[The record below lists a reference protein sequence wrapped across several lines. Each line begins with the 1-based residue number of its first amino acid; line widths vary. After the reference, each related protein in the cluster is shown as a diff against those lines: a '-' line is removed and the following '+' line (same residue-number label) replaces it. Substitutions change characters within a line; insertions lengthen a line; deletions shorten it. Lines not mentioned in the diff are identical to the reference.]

1 MNYRGWKTNQA
12 PVAPRSRGNMK
23 RNIAISAVLLAAVL
37 PLQAQNRDMHSANLT
52 QATTNGMI
60 ALAKPV
66 ARVNG
71 TVLTERDL
79 LREMYA
85 IFPYA
90 KQHNGGFPRA
100 MEADIRRG
108 ALSMIEFEEL
118 VYQEAK
124 RRQMAVAPESLA
136 KAEKQFRAQFPTEQQ
151 YREFLLAEASGS
163 LQVLRTKIAR
173 SLLIDELLKAEVTNK
188 SEVSL
193 AEAKAFYQKH
203 PERFA
208 LPESYALQSITIMP
222 PASPNP
228 KQPAP
233 LPTPEQ
239 LKQMKLRAE
248 NASRQAKET
257 KTYEEFGILAEK
269 ISEDD
274 YRVMMGDHRT
284 VDTKDLPPAIL
295 QVVSKMQ
302 PGQISDVIQADGA
315 FTIIRLNA
323 HTPARTQ
330 GFEEVNKGL
339 RVEMQGNKQETLRH
353 ELDAKLRK
361 NAKVEE
367 L

>member
-1 MNYRGWKTNQA
+1 ML
-12 PVAPRSRGNMK
+12 VAGL
-23 RNIAISAVLLAAVL
+23 ILAAAL
-37 PLQAQNRDMHSANLT
+37 PAQGQSLDGHPAAPAQAVTGGNAMA
-52 QATTNGMI
+52 

-71 TVLTERDL
+71 TVLTQADL

-108 ALSMIEFEEL
+108 ALKMIEFEEL

-124 RRQMAVAPESLA
+124 RRQMTIAPARLA
-136 KAEKQFRAQFPTEQQ
+136 KAEKEFRGQFPTEQQ
-151 YREFLLAEASGS
+151 YREYLNAEDRGS
-163 LQVLRTKIAR
+163 LVVLRTKIAR
-173 SLLIDELLKAEVTNK
+173 SLLIDDLLKLEVTNK
-188 SEVSL
+188 SWVSPAEVR
-193 AEAKAFYQKH
+193 AYYQKH
-203 PERFA
+203 PERFKS
-208 LPESYALQSITIMP
+208 PESYALQSITVMP
-222 PASPNP
+222 PVQPTP
-228 KQPAP
+228 KQPVP
-233 LPTPEQ
+233 PPPTVAQ
-239 LKQMKLRAE
+239 WIQMKARAE
-248 NASRQAKET
+248 DALRQAKAT

-284 VDTKDLPPAIL
+284 VDAKDVPAAIL

-302 PGQISDVIQADGA
+302 PGQISDVIQAEQS

-323 HTPARTQ
+323 HTAARTQ
-330 GFEEVNKGL
+330 KFDEVYKVL
-339 RVEMQGNKQETLRH
+339 RAEMQRNKQEMLRH

-361 NAKVEE
+361 HAKVEE